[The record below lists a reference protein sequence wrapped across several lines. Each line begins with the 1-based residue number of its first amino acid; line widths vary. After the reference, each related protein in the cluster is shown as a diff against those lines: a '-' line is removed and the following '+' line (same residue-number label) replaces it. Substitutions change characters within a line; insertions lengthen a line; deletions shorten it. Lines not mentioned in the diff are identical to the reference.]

1 MDDYDTEEFY
11 EYQDEM
17 GRNAH
22 PEVQMPPMPDNYN
35 RNRYK
40 SAYGPYC
47 GGYGPMG
54 GGRGGYGPN
63 DNFGPPLGFGP
74 PPGPWPCGPAM
85 WTRGPPYP
93 SRSQKN
99 DAVKYLIKCGVPREH
114 LKNLPRDLLQ
124 LITSDY
130 CGLCAVEFDTFA
142 LARVHYNSKNHLRNQ
157 KKWQMNRGH
166 GGQGMG
172 PLKSRDLYCELCDVE
187 ITSKVHS
194 QSHYSGKAHRA
205 IVEGRRNPKNPI
217 LVQPG
222 MEDRVKQ
229 LVRREK
235 RFLVSEDIDPAEAGS
250 SEPTDIKDRIP
261 PELHCDICKTFVTCT
276 EQMTLHLNGK
286 KHLNKEK
293 QHILKMMKGDD
304 SGNDV
309 PAKSTANNDDDLLRT
324 LDHVLEKLPPIED
337 EDLRKDEAVEGE
349 DGAAED
355 WEKSGEKWD
364 EPETLCS

>member
-1 MDDYDTEEFY
+1 MTMTLRNFMNIQKRWEEI
-11 EYQDEM
+11 
-17 GRNAH
+17 
-22 PEVQMPPMPDNYN
+22 
-35 RNRYK
+35 
-40 SAYGPYC
+40 
-47 GGYGPMG
+47 
-54 GGRGGYGPN
+54 
-63 DNFGPPLGFGP
+63 
-74 PPGPWPCGPAM
+74 
-85 WTRGPPYP
+85 
-93 SRSQKN
+93 
-99 DAVKYLIKCGVPREH
+99 LILTVICLLCMIILIECGVPREH

-124 LITSDY
+124 LISSDY

-142 LARVHYNSKNHLRNQ
+142 LARVHYNSKNHLKNQ
-157 KKWQMNRGH
+157 KKWQLNRGH

-235 RFLVSEDIDPAEAGS
+235 RFLVSEDIDSAEAATS
-250 SEPTDIKDRIP
+250 DLIDIKDRIP

-293 QHILKMMKGDD
+293 QHILKMMKGEA
-304 SGNDV
+304 SGNDE

-337 EDLRKDEAVEGE
+337 EDLREDEAVEEE
-349 DGAAED
+349 DGAGED

>member
-1 MDDYDTEEFY
+1 MII
-11 EYQDEM
+11 
-17 GRNAH
+17 
-22 PEVQMPPMPDNYN
+22 
-35 RNRYK
+35 
-40 SAYGPYC
+40 
-47 GGYGPMG
+47 
-54 GGRGGYGPN
+54 
-63 DNFGPPLGFGP
+63 
-74 PPGPWPCGPAM
+74 
-85 WTRGPPYP
+85 
-93 SRSQKN
+93 
-99 DAVKYLIKCGVPREH
+99 LIECGVPREH
-114 LKNLPRDLLQ
+114 LKNLPRDLLE
-124 LITSDY
+124 LITTDY
-130 CGLCAVEFDTFA
+130 CGLCAVACDSFS

-157 KKWQMNRGH
+157 KKWQLKRGH

-194 QSHYSGKAHRA
+194 QSHYSGKSHRA

-222 MEDRVKQ
+222 MEDRIKQ

-235 RFLVSEDIDPAEAGS
+235 RFLVSDQVDSAEAALS
-250 SEPTDIKDRIP
+250 DLIDIKDRIP
-261 PELHCDICKTFVTCT
+261 AELHCDICKTFVTCT

-293 QHILKMMKGDD
+293 QHILKMMKGEA
-304 SGNDV
+304 SGND
-309 PAKSTANNDDDLLRT
+309 AADKSTANNDDDLLRT
-324 LDHVLEKLPPIED
+324 LDRVLEKLPPIED

-349 DGAAED
+349 DAAEED